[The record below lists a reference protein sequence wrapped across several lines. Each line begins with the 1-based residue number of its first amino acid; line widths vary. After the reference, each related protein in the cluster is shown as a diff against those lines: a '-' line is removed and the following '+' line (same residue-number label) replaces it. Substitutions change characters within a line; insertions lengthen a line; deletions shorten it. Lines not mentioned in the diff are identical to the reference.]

1 MPTAPATALNPPENA
16 VRAQF
21 ANGPVLDTVA
31 RQMLTAALVQHYPSL
46 RIDLQRTRLA
56 VPRPEG
62 GWALEPFMPRV
73 LDYLGRGAGL
83 DLRPVNTQP
92 CYLTDNPP
100 DWLGPAEGELDM
112 AIVEALA
119 KELSWRL
126 PIGLQ
131 GALNEFWAGNAD
143 TGASRWQWLSDVLK
157 NTLRIGALQQTDLH
171 PNALLAINQVIT
183 TPDSAQRIR
192 LYGDTAVRAYWL
204 KASLLGPH
212 TLHSSLSSRIVLA
225 TREQVLLCKPDGSI
239 LTYKTLDSLSRAWA
253 RQISRTYT
261 VREIRITHYEL
272 EGNVFD
278 ACAAAILN
286 RQLEHIGALKLPASI
301 GWPALQKVYN
311 SITSTAQF
319 LVDGPQASLYNL
331 ETINRHLPHWLRNAS
346 AADKAR
352 YRQYSL
358 ALTSAKKIAKGKTY
372 LHGISDIRTYAAD
385 VLHQQMRSDQGHFEQ
400 TTPIAERQDHFDP
413 EDIELTFLTATGLP
427 DTVGAVETTTMSL
440 TDLALKNLLGRPK
453 GTLSLRHRRD
463 LALPPWLTADYITQR
478 GGLIETVNIGKMY
491 PERLEDLLLGAT
503 ADARPREQLFAA
515 HLSVQL
521 PLEALELSLK
531 HEQGLTPLGARYV
544 AAVVQTSTDEQ
555 QVEGTAVVMRHL
567 ALMRHPQA
575 SPDIASN
582 MFLIEPANTGQGPHV
597 LYRPFYTPS
606 LLEFSTRTALLE
618 AIAEPSPLQTSVL
631 TWLSDIARPIYDN
644 GGFREPHYVRF
655 GLGSEFAP
663 LERPTPAQL
672 ATNGSSDEL
681 LQYLH
686 NGRLMEYLFGCN
698 ARALVA
704 QADSDSVSNAES
716 RWGVLMEGAGLIFNS
731 LLLLPGLP
739 PPLML
744 TGGLLSLAS
753 VASQDIPALTSSDAI
768 TRELAAADVLLNLGM
783 LLLHQSL
790 AAAQRPGPLPAD
802 LLAQALRPRA
812 PVRIGE
818 IWPEPEPPIVVTGLV
833 ALPGEMPA
841 ADSTVLDFSFA
852 SAHNRL
858 TPTQRER
865 LAGFKVAPP
874 QPLPA
879 PHPDG
884 PHKGLYRIGQAWH
897 ARVGQDLYPVDI
909 DSEGVAMIVSATD
922 PGQRGPAL
930 KADSHGNWSLDLRL
944 RLLGGMP
951 PKRIAALQQH
961 KAQRIRELQT
971 QMTDFF
977 PHEVPLQKAV
987 EINHTALKRAMQDP
1001 RFNEQQ
1007 IATFRN
1013 RLSVALH
1020 AELSAYQALLATV
1033 RERTELK
1040 IPFHE
1045 TILISLLE
1053 KSFDNRTISLS
1064 ISASEQ
1070 KSQIAK
1076 WPQFTTPGPALEAAA
1091 LQDPQ
1096 GFMQSIREQV
1106 ALNDST
1112 IERIE
1117 QRDGYLEQLFNLG
1130 ETGAATATE
1139 LLQMLPAAGHTGL
1152 TLKGFQLDCLKLASS
1167 RLSAGTIIEESL
1179 DSAIDPLK
1187 EHAHTHNQ
1195 LNTLEFD
1202 ASKRLEI
1209 LDSLVDNYG
1218 QALDALQ
1225 GIGVIYADELE
1236 PEYFNKLRLLL
1247 TDLYQDVTRQLAS
1260 EIRPTPQ
1267 PTVKRPRKRTPS
1279 GAGSRPKKVINVR
1292 GKGKLIGELR
1302 PADSEWQNDVIEV
1315 RSDYDEQLLSTYLQH
1330 GDEWVEIKT
1339 VRPPSPL
1346 RVRALNIIKGDARKL
1361 FAMFADHLHKTR
1373 QYKNLS
1379 RHPQEVEE
1387 LLAHEAQ
1394 KLDRL
1399 ATELHTALQAQAEA
1413 ARLPDDQAL
1422 VDNMRSAAQQMLREG
1437 REMRIQLSLEL
1448 PPTHGNLQ
1456 YLIDQELVQM
1466 AGLGNRI
1473 QLAGERRDF
1482 IQEYAVNDRQGRPL
1496 WYAHFHYPEATTPK
1510 QDYSVAHLKT
1520 KAQRKLSYWSQLA
1533 DAKSGQAVVI
1543 VHRGQIGRVLA
1554 ERWFLPLAN

>member
-1 MPTAPATALNPPENA
+1 MPTAPAASLNPPENA

-21 ANGPVLDTVA
+21 ANGPALETVA

-83 DLRPVNTQP
+83 ELRPVNTQS

-100 DWLGPAEGELDM
+100 DWLSPAEGELDM

-119 KELSWRL
+119 KELAWRL

-157 NTLRIGALQQTDLH
+157 DTLRIGALQQTDLH
-171 PNALLAINQVIT
+171 PNALIAIDQVIT
-183 TPDSAQRIR
+183 TPDRAQRVR

-204 KASLLGPH
+204 KASLLSPH

-225 TREQVLLCKPDGSI
+225 TRAQVLLCKPDGSI
-239 LTYKTLDSLSRAWA
+239 LTYKTLDSLSQAWA

-278 ACAAAILN
+278 ASAAAILN
-286 RQLEHIGALKLPASI
+286 RQLEHIGALQLPASI

-319 LVDGPQASLYNL
+319 LAGGPQASLYSL
-331 ETINRHLPHWLRNAS
+331 ETINRHLPHWLRNTS

-358 ALTSAKKIAKGKTY
+358 ALASAKKIARGKTY
-372 LHGISDIRTYAAD
+372 LYGISDIHAYAAD

-400 TTPIAERQDHFDP
+400 ATPIDERQDHFDP

-427 DTVGAVETTTMSL
+427 DTVGTVETTTMSL

-503 ADARPREQLFAA
+503 TDARTREQLFAA
-515 HLSVQL
+515 HISVQL

-531 HEQGLTPLGARYV
+531 HEHGFTALGARYV
-544 AAVVQTSTDEQ
+544 AAVVQTGTDEQ
-555 QVEGTAVVMRHL
+555 EVEGTAVVMRHL

-575 SPDIASN
+575 SPDIVSN
-582 MFLIEPANTGQGPHV
+582 MFIIEPANTGQGPHV

-655 GLGSEFAP
+655 GLGSEYAP
-663 LERPTPAQL
+663 LERPAPAQL

-686 NGRLMEYLFGCN
+686 NGQLMEYLFGCN

-790 AAAQRPGPLPAD
+790 AAAQRPGPLPAN

-818 IWPEPEPPIVVTGLV
+818 VWPDPEGGAV
-833 ALPGEMPA
+833 
-841 ADSTVLDFSFA
+841 
-852 SAHNRL
+852 
-858 TPTQRER
+858 
-865 LAGFKVAPP
+865 
-874 QPLPA
+874 
-879 PHPDG
+879 
-884 PHKGLYRIGQAWH
+884 
-897 ARVGQDLYPVDI
+897 
-909 DSEGVAMIVSATD
+909 IVSATD
-922 PGQRGPAL
+922 PGQRGPTL

-1053 KSFDNRTISLS
+1053 KSFDNRTISLA

-1225 GIGVIYADELE
+1225 GIGVMYADELE

-1302 PADSEWQNDVIEV
+1302 PADSEWQNEVIEV

-1346 RVRALNIIKGDARKL
+1346 RVRALHIIKGDARKL
-1361 FAMFADHLHKTR
+1361 FAMFAEHLNKAR

-1413 ARLPDDQAL
+1413 ARLPDDQTL

-1466 AGLGNRI
+1466 AGLGKRI

-1496 WYAHFHYPEATTPK
+1496 WYAHFHYPEAATPK

-1520 KAQRKLSYWSQLA
+1520 KAQRTLSYWSQLA
-1533 DAKSGQAVVI
+1533 GAKSGQAVVN
-1543 VHRGQIGRVLA
+1543 VHRGQIGKALA